1 VVFISDFVSTWPI
14 LKGSNRSVA
23 PKVTRVCHFEQ
34 WIDDFISGLDAA
46 FLARGK
52 KIDGDP
58 STEALVKQEL
68 EDSEKW
74 SNDFIS
80 GA

>member
-1 VVFISDFVSTWPI
+1 
-14 LKGSNRSVA
+14 
-23 PKVTRVCHFEQ
+23 VTRACHFEQ
-34 WIDDFISGLDAA
+34 WIDDFISGPDAA

-58 STEALVKQEL
+58 STEALVKKEL
-68 EDSEKW
+68 ENFEKW
-74 SNDFIS
+74 RNDFIS